1 MRLLAILRRRRAEAT
16 LLVAALALLVLVSP
30 LRQVWLGSAAP
41 WFAPYLAWGGVI
53 LLLALIASRGSGRA
67 D

>member
-30 LRQVWLGSAAP
+30 LRQVWLGPAAP

-53 LLLALIASRGSGRA
+53 LLLALIASRGSDRA